1 VGTGNFINYL
11 EERIMLAKK
20 LLISLLCL
28 AAALSLSATGAMGA
42 ITLEGLVAHLKFDNN
57 LNDELGNVIAPSLG
71 GDATF
76 GPGVYGQALV
86 LDGDGDY
93 ALLGPEFGAVMQP
106 LTSFSTSVWVNAARA
121 QHNGPRVW
129 QFGNS
134 DSNQYVALFAFHSV
148 LEGPVG
154 GPRFELKDT
163 DKPDG
168 KVDNLK
174 VNAPGDSI
182 TENEWTN
189 IVTVLDDQADWMGI
203 YVNGVLA
210 VDASDFT
217 RNPSMVDLYDENKIG
232 TTSLSR
238 DKSYLTGS
246 VDDLQI
252 YNRVLSPAE
261 IEMIASGPPPA
272 LACKP
277 SKPSPYDGAI
287 NVPQEVTLTW
297 KPGAYVEGLSPR
309 HMVFFNEN
317 FDDVNDGVG
326 GIEQD
331 IERYPIDG
339 SLKLDLGKT
348 CYWRVDEANST
359 TGWDIGAVWQFTV
372 VDHFVVDDFESYNDL
387 DPSDPESNWIFN
399 TWIDG
404 YEQPENGAVVG
415 YDTAPFAERSIV
427 HGGKQAMPL
436 FYDNAGTVTYSQA
449 QRTFSPARDWTREG
463 VGVLSLW
470 FRGNPPYVGSFVEAP
485 PGTYT
490 MTASGTDIWSK
501 ADEFHFAY
509 KELSGAGA
517 IIAKVESVENTDPW
531 AKAGVMVRD
540 TLESDSVNA
549 AVLITPE
556 NGVRFQHRSTA
567 GSVTDRY
574 FAEDITAPQWVKLER
589 TIGGLIRAY
598 YSADG
603 TTWTSFNPVPVRMS
617 MPVYI
622 GLAVTS
628 HNVDAVCEAKF
639 SNVSFPDT
647 SVDPQWTDQDVGM
660 LSNGAEPMY
669 VIVGDGSGTAAT
681 VYHDDPNAAQ
691 IDTWTQ
697 WNIDLVKFSDQGVNL
712 TNVDK
717 LSIGF
722 GDKNNLQTGDSGV
735 VYIDDIRL
743 YPLVIEPQA
752 N

>member
-1 VGTGNFINYL
+1 MSDYL
-11 EERIMLAKK
+11 EERIVLAKK

-28 AAALSLSATGAMGA
+28 AAALSLSATGATGA
-42 ITLEGLVAHLKFDNN
+42 ITLEGLVAHLKLDNN

-86 LDGDGDY
+86 LDGAGDY
-93 ALLGPEFGAVMQP
+93 ANLGPEFGAVMQS
-106 LTSFSTSVWVNAARA
+106 LTSFSTSVWVNAART

-134 DSNQYVALFAFHSV
+134 DSNQYIALFAFHSV
-148 LEGPVG
+148 AQGPVG

-168 KVDNLK
+168 KANNLK
-174 VNAPGDSI
+174 VDAPGDSI

-203 YVNGVLA
+203 YVNGALA

-232 TTSLSR
+232 TTTLSR
-238 DKSYLTGS
+238 AKNYLTGS

-277 SKPSPYDGAI
+277 SEPSPYDGAI

-309 HMVFFNEN
+309 HRLFFSEN
-317 FDDVNDGVG
+317 FDDVNDSIG

-331 IERYPIDG
+331 VERYPIG
-339 SLKLDLGKT
+339 EGTLSLDIGQT
-348 CYWRVDEANST
+348 YYWRVDEANST
-359 TGWDIGAVWQFTV
+359 SGWDVGDPWQFTV
-372 VDHFVVDDFESYNDL
+372 IDHLIVDGFEDYNDSS
-387 DPSDPESNWIFN
+387 PNIIYE
-399 TWIDG
+399 TWVDG
-404 YEQPENGAVVG
+404 WEDPENGSTVG
-415 YDTAPFAERSIV
+415 HLLPDILKGEHYVETAIV
-427 HGGKQAMPL
+427 HGGKQAMP
-436 FYDNAGTVTYSQA
+436 YYYNNTDTATYSEA
-449 QRTFSPARDWTREG
+449 ERTFSPGQDWTREG

-470 FRGNPPYVGSFVEAP
+470 FRGYPAGVGSFVEAP
-485 PGTYT
+485 AGTYT
-490 MTASGTDIWSK
+490 MTATGVDIWAA

-517 IIAKVESVENTDPW
+517 IIAKVESVQNTDPF
-531 AKAGVMVRD
+531 AKAGVMIRD
-540 TLESDSVNA
+540 TLEPGSRNVA
-549 AVLITPE
+549 LFITPE
-556 NGVRFQHRSTA
+556 NGVRFQYRTPAS
-567 GSVTDRY
+567 SSTDRT
-574 FAEDITAPQWVKLER
+574 FAEGITAPQWVKLER
-589 TIGGLIRAY
+589 TIGGLFRAF

-603 TTWTSFNPVPVRMS
+603 ATWTQVGMMSVSMDVPM
-617 MPVYI
+617 YI

-628 HNVDAVCEAKF
+628 HNMNVTCEAKF
-639 SNVSFPDT
+639 SNVSLT
-647 SVDPQWTDQDVGM
+647 GTTVGSQWIDQDVGM
-660 LSNGAEPMY
+660 LSNEAEPMY
-669 VIVGDGSGTAAT
+669 ITVGDSNGAAAT
-681 VYHDDPNAAQ
+681 VYHTNPDATLIN
-691 IDTWTQ
+691 TWTQ
-697 WNIDLVKFSDQGVNL
+697 WNVPLLDLSNQGIIL
-712 TNVDK
+712 TDVGR
-717 LSIGF
+717 LAIGF
-722 GDKNNLQTGDSGV
+722 GSADNPQPGGSGLM
-735 VYIDDIRL
+735 YFDNIRL
-743 YPLVIEPQA
+743 STDM